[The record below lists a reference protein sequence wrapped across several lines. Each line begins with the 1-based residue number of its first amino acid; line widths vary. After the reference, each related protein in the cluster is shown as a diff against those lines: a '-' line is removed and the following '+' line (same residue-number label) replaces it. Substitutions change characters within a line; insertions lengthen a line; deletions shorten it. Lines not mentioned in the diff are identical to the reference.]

1 MKLPCDLSGVEICHC
16 YRAATV
22 KQEIRQSGNHIRVS
36 STFKSSNTRL
46 QSPHSP
52 LKVGTLPG
60 ILLEIAAYLEISKEV
75 RARCSAGG
83 NDGVVGDVFGKKKS
97 ACSVRNGGGGS
108 RSESGGFLEFEFGGV
123 AEGVEDAEEEIRGDV
138 FGVAV
143 HDGGDAGARGT
154 REARDLSMR

>member
-1 MKLPCDLSGVEICHC
+1 MKLPCDLSGAEICHC

-22 KQEIRQSGNHIRVS
+22 NRKSDNLET
-36 STFKSSNTRL
+36 TFALALPSRAQNTRL
-46 QSPHSP
+46 QSVHSP

-75 RARCSAGG
+75 RARRSAGG

-97 ACSVRNGGGGS
+97 ACSVRNRGGGS